1 MKRKYR
7 NSSKRRL
14 MDKIDHEL
22 DRRSTLLQKTDYLLS
37 GIAYEWII
45 NDLSWVP
52 SKKQYKIGLFRR
64 IHPRV

>member
-1 MKRKYR
+1 
-7 NSSKRRL
+7 

>member
-7 NSSKRRL
+7 NLSKRRL
-14 MDKIDHEL
+14 MDKIDHGL
-22 DRRSTLLQKTDYLLS
+22 DKHSTLLQKTDYLLS

-45 NDLSWVP
+45 NDCVWIP
-52 SKKQYKIGLFRR
+52 SKKQYKIGVFRR